1 MDLRA
6 RNPFLPDSGIV
17 ERATHTRGVRAVF
30 RIGDFGF
37 RAKAVGQFRDFPKRV
52 DAAADGIEAL
62 RGLSAFQTSSMAL
75 IVSWM

>member
-1 MDLRA
+1 M
-6 RNPFLPDSGIV
+6 
-17 ERATHTRGVRAVF
+17 F